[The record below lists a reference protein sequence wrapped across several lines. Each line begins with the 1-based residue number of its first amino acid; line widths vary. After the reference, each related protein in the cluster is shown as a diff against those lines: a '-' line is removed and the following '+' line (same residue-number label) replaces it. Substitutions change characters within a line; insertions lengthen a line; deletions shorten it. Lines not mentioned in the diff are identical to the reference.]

1 MSMKRNLCVALAGA
15 LTLAGCNRLPGY
27 DGGGV
32 MAATRSAFGINA
44 SEPAEPLVPDGPT
57 LDPALQ
63 DGSQSRIIADLLE
76 RRSVLEPGPM
86 REVADAVLAANAR
99 TGEAELRAAVL
110 RSEAAQRNW
119 LPRLGP
125 SVSLTSLGD
134 LASSMVLDAV
144 LYDNGGKKAER
155 AYAMADVEVAAAA
168 LAQDS
173 NVRVLTALELY
184 LEAEAATA
192 RADVASDAL
201 RRMERFDYMMTERVQ
216 AGISDRAD
224 QQFVAGKLAALE
236 AGIAADRAAAETA
249 RSELQAMAARPLDGL
264 RGISAIAEPSIAF
277 SPIALVKSQAV
288 ATRSLAEAEV
298 ARAGQLPGLAASGQR
313 VGGDS
318 SAGVVAGGQGI
329 GFGTGRTLQAI
340 EASREASE
348 MQVAEARE
356 GAARR
361 LNALRGQLASAER
374 QVEESRALAAQARE
388 TFELADGRFQA
399 GGRSILD
406 LVSVLEARV
415 DAERAAVSAPC
426 KAALLRVRIAA
437 EAGQLVDGDRI

>member
-1 MSMKRNLCVALAGA
+1 MKTKRNLGVALVGVLA
-15 LTLAGCNRLPGY
+15 LAGCNRMPGY

-32 MAATRSAFGINA
+32 MAATRSAFGI
-44 SEPAEPLVPDGPT
+44 SPDVPDQPAVPAGPT

-63 DGSQSRIIADLLE
+63 DGSQSEIIGDLLE
-76 RRSVLEPGPM
+76 RRSVLEPGAM
-86 REVADAVLAANAR
+86 RDVADAVLAANAR

-125 SVSLTSLGD
+125 TVSLTSLGD

-173 NVRVLTALELY
+173 NARVLAALELY

-192 RADVASDAL
+192 RADVAEDAL

-224 QQFVAGKLAALE
+224 QQFVAGKLAALRSDVS
-236 AGIAADRAAAETA
+236 ADREAAETA
-249 RSELQAMAARPLDGL
+249 RSELQAMAARPLAGL
-264 RGISAIAEPSIAF
+264 AGISRISEPSIGLA
-277 SPIALVKSQAV
+277 PIALVKSQAI
-288 ATRSLAEAEV
+288 ATRSLAEAEM

-313 VGGDS
+313 AGGDS
-318 SAGVVAGGQGI
+318 SAGIVAGGQGI
-329 GFGTGRTLQAI
+329 GFGMGRTLQAI
-340 EASREASE
+340 EASRAAWCLWVLRRMLIMVGWFLSE
-348 MQVAEARE
+348 GVPV
-356 GAARR
+356 GA
-361 LNALRGQLASAER
+361 
-374 QVEESRALAAQARE
+374 
-388 TFELADGRFQA
+388 
-399 GGRSILD
+399 
-406 LVSVLEARV
+406 
-415 DAERAAVSAPC
+415 
-426 KAALLRVRIAA
+426 
-437 EAGQLVDGDRI
+437 